1 MKSSWESKPPLC
13 FEFLISILKKSKAV
27 VKLWAVAVP
36 LRSSP
41 ILIYYHDLLLSSCGH
56 IWKINSVS
64 WFLETKGAALLH
76 YWWLIVV
83 SRLVLKSQ
91 PDIFSHL
98 MFPIFSLNCL
108 SFSLHTSC
116 VICKFQ
122 WVRLQTHSDTMIG
135 HQNTMCAPQW
145 AAFWL
150 LRCHFQERIALDFLW
165 WQNWV
170 CEPWLTGCAPV
181 FVSLLI
187 RFRPT
192 GFINPD

>member
-36 LRSSP
+36 LVSSP
-41 ILIYYHDLLLSSCGH
+41 ILVYNHDLLHSSCSH
-56 IWKINSVS
+56 IRKMQSVS
-64 WFLETKGAALLH
+64 WCLETERAALLH
-76 YWWLIVV
+76 YWWLIAV
-83 SRLVLKSQ
+83 SRAALKSQ

-98 MFPIFSLNCL
+98 VFPIFSLNCF

-122 WVRLQTHSDTMIG
+122 SVRLQTHSDTLIG
-135 HQNTMCAPQW
+135 HQNTMCVTQW

-150 LRCHFQERIALDFLW
+150 LWCHFQERIGLDFLW
-165 WQNWV
+165 WQKWV
-170 CEPWLTGCAPV
+170 CEPWLTGCAAV

-187 RFRPT
+187 RFRLT